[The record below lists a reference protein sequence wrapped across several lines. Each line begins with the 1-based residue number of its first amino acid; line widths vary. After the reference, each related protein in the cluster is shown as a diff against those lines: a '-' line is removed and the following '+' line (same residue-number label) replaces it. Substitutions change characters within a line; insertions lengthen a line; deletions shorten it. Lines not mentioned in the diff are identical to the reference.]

1 MSEESRAIVKALE
14 QVLSRLSENPYPHVP
29 NPPTTTQKRA
39 SVAAVIRVRPAYSPV
54 PAPVNGSV
62 IAVDEPTPAPSSL
75 SEFFA
80 QDWVQEGD
88 PELLFIKRAG
98 RAGDR
103 WSGHIA
109 LPGGKRDAEDE
120 DDLAAAIRETR
131 EEIGLDL
138 ETADC
143 LHAGNLPERLVTTS
157 WGRDVLMV
165 LCPYIFLLTSKST
178 PPLQPQ
184 PTEVASIHW
193 VSLRALL
200 SPTLRT
206 RESVDISSRWA
217 KRVGPS
223 IHKLIRMTMG
233 RMMFSAVRLLPTE
246 SVFASSIE
254 GFIPK
259 DGGDNLSTLSGWA
272 QAPFGVP
279 SSSAQQKRLLTFQ
292 QPLILW
298 GLTLGVLAD
307 LLDQLPPHNA
317 VALWKYPTFT
327 VPDLRLIVF
336 VMTRQLRKNTAE
348 AFSSGSWYSQKQDRR
363 RRPSQTAMDG
373 TSHAIAISAED
384 SPPTMGPDSSSIA
397 ISDAVEEEGS
407 TQTSAK
413 RSSFNKH
420 NVGIGGLG
428 VGKSPD
434 HAVGKLLY
442 GYYDRVNWAIG
453 VFLAY
458 RTVLTAG
465 SIWWLIQL
473 WRRRNGPRL

>member
-1 MSEESRAIVKALE
+1 MSGDSKAIIKALE
-14 QVLSRLSENPYPHVP
+14 SVLIQLSENPYPHVP
-29 NPPTTTQKRA
+29 NPPNTSQKRA
-39 SVAAVIRVRPAYSPV
+39 SVAVIIRVRPAYSPV
-54 PAPVNGSV
+54 LAVGNASLV
-62 IAVDEPTPAPSSL
+62 AVDSPTSPPSSL

-80 QDWVQEGD
+80 QDWVREGD

-103 WSGHIA
+103 WSGHVA
-109 LPGGKRDAEDE
+109 LPGGKRDPEDE

-165 LCPYIFLLTSKST
+165 LCPYIFLLTDKHV
-178 PPLQPQ
+178 PPVQPQ

-206 RESVDISSRWA
+206 REAVDISARWA
-217 KRVGPS
+217 KRVGPTV
-223 IHKLIRMTMG
+223 HKLIRLTMG

-246 SVFASSIE
+246 SVYASSIPD
-254 GFIPK
+254 FIPRE
-259 DGGDNLSTLSGWA
+259 GGDNLSTLSGWA

-279 SSSAQQKRLLTFQ
+279 SSNSARNGLLTFQ

-307 LLDQLPPHNA
+307 LLDQLPPYNA

-327 VPDLRLIVF
+327 VPDLRLIVYL
-336 VMTRQLRKNTAE
+336 MTRQFRKNTAE
-348 AFSSGSWYSQKQDRR
+348 AFSSGSWYSQKQPRQR

-373 TSHAIAISAED
+373 MSQAIAISSDEPA
-384 SPPTMGPDSSSIA
+384 PAMGPESSSI
-397 ISDAVEEEGS
+397 
-407 TQTSAK
+407 AK

-420 NVGIGGLG
+420 SVGIGGLG

-442 GYYDRVNWAIG
+442 GYYDRVNWAVG

-458 RTVLTAG
+458 RTILTAG
-465 SIWWLIQL
+465 TVWWIVRW
-473 WRRRNGPRL
+473 WRRRSEARV

>member
-1 MSEESRAIVKALE
+1 
-14 QVLSRLSENPYPHVP
+14 
-29 NPPTTTQKRA
+29 
-39 SVAAVIRVRPAYSPV
+39 
-54 PAPVNGSV
+54 
-62 IAVDEPTPAPSSL
+62 
-75 SEFFA
+75 
-80 QDWVQEGD
+80 VQEGD

-103 WSGHIA
+103 WSGHVA
-109 LPGGKRDAEDE
+109 LPGGKRDPEDE

-131 EEIGLDL
+131 EEIGVDL

-143 LHAGNLPERLVTTS
+143 LQAGNLPERLVTTS

-165 LCPYIFLLTSKST
+165 LCPYIFLLTGKNV
-178 PPLQPQ
+178 PPVQPQ
-184 PTEVASIHW
+184 PTEVAAVHW

-206 RESVDISSRWA
+206 REAVDISARWA
-217 KRVGPS
+217 KRVGPTF
-223 IHKLIRMTMG
+223 HKLIRLTMG

-246 SVFASSIE
+246 SVYASSIPD
-254 GFIPK
+254 FIPK
-259 DGGDNLSTLSGWA
+259 EGGDNLSTLSGWA

-279 SSSAQQKRLLTFQ
+279 SSNSGHNGLLTFQ

-307 LLDQLPPHNA
+307 LLDQLPPYNA

-327 VPDLRLIVF
+327 VPDLRIIVYL
-336 VMTRQLRKNTAE
+336 MTRQFRKNTAE
-348 AFSSGSWYSQKQDRR
+348 AFSSGSWYSQQQARQR

-373 TSHAIAISAED
+373 TSQAIAIS
-384 SPPTMGPDSSSIA
+384 SPESMPAMGPESSSIA
-397 ISDAVEEEGS
+397 VSDAAEEAPT
-407 TQTSAK
+407 TQKFAK

-420 NVGIGGLG
+420 SVGIGGLG

-442 GYYDRVNWAIG
+442 GYYDRVNWAIA

-465 SIWWLIQL
+465 TAWWIIRW
-473 WRRRNGPRL
+473 WRRRRAARL